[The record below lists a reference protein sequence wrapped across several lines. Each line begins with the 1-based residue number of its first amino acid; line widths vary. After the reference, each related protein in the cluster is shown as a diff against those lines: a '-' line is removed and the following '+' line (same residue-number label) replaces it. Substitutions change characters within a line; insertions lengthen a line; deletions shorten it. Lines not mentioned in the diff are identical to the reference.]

1 MFELQL
7 IFRSFHFRFIEKYGT
22 HVIVGVKMGG
32 TDIIYAKQQY
42 SSTVPPAEVQKK
54 LKDMADE
61 FFIDKAGQY
70 NSIGGRFNAK
80 EKVWSFSS
88 SNLFLFSLILVNA
101 IRLHLLVMGFVNTW
115 RGHQGLSYNY
125 WTTSRIRVT
134 TMS

>member
-32 TDIIYAKQQY
+32 TDIIYATQQY

-70 NSIGGRFNAK
+70 NSRFNAK
-80 EKVWSFSS
+80 EKV
-88 SNLFLFSLILVNA
+88 
-101 IRLHLLVMGFVNTW
+101 
-115 RGHQGLSYNY
+115 
-125 WTTSRIRVT
+125 
-134 TMS
+134 